1 MKIYVVSYKINGS
14 CREDPMQAKVA
25 GVFTEDKKL
34 LAERVATV
42 CGGKVEEIEL
52 NNVLTG
58 YKNFMK
64 QIYSMK
70 DEDFE

>member
-1 MKIYVVSYKINGS
+1 MKIYVVVYQINGY
-14 CREDPMQAKVA
+14 CREDPLQPKVA

-34 LAERVATV
+34 LAERLAVASH
-42 CGGKVEEIEL
+42 GKVEEIEL